1 MLYYDRIGIS
11 KVTDLSKSNDSK
23 ECMICH
29 YCLFKY
35 GLEFQHYICNGCHD
49 LGILCLN
56 TSSIAIIT
64 VDYHCIIYNII
75 KSEAIHLLRNSLL
88 EDHYYMLGC
97 TIKKSILTLFR
108 MGFFGAAHGWRGA
121 KSHTYPTMMKLGTVV
136 PYLKKFQK
144 LYESHDAPLGF
155 C

>member
-49 LGILCLN
+49 LAILCLN

-88 EDHYYMLGC
+88 EDHYYILGC

-108 MGFFGAAHGWRGA
+108 MGFFGAAHGWRGRRGQKA
-121 KSHTYPTMMKLGTVV
+121 TPPTPPALKSVTHIL
-136 PYLKKFQK
+136 Q
-144 LYESHDAPLGF
+144 
-155 C
+155 